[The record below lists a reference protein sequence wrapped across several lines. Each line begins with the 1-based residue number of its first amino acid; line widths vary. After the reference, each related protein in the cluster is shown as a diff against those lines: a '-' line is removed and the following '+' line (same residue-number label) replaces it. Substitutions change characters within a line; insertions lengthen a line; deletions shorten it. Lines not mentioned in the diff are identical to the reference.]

1 MLLVRSRRCHRAV
14 FPAAGFRYPR
24 VTLPIF
30 RLNERLVFPDPF
42 LADER
47 SGILA
52 VGGDLSPRRLLLA
65 YSQGIFPWYDE
76 AESPILWHSPL
87 WRMVLRPADLHVGR
101 TTEKWIRRGTYT
113 LRYDHAWPEVIARC
127 ATVPRPGQDG
137 TWLNRDMARAYTR
150 LFEQGHA
157 HSAEAWRDGKLV
169 GGLYGVTLGGVFF
182 GESMF
187 SLEPNASKVVFCS
200 LVPALA
206 ALGYTLVDCQ
216 VYTEHLAR
224 FGATE
229 WPKARFQA
237 ALAAGLRVQPAQV
250 WPRTAGPADPS

>member
-1 MLLVRSRRCHRAV
+1 MFAV
-14 FPAAGFRYPR
+14 AWA
-24 VTLPIF
+24 V
-30 RLNERLVFPDPF
+30 ERF
-42 LADER
+42 
-47 SGILA
+47 
-52 VGGDLSPRRLLLA
+52 
-65 YSQGIFPWYDE
+65 
-76 AESPILWHSPL
+76 
-87 WRMVLRPADLHVGR
+87 VLR
-101 TTEKWIRRGTYT
+101 
-113 LRYDHAWPEVIARC
+113 
-127 ATVPRPGQDG
+127 
-137 TWLNRDMARAYTR
+137 
-150 LFEQGHA
+150 
-157 HSAEAWRDGKLV
+157 KLV
-169 GGLYGVTLGGVFF
+169 NQEGATLLMVTLGIAYVLEGLGQTFF

-206 ALGYTLVDCQ
+206 ALGYTPVDSQ